1 MRIRFADVNKIVF
14 LAILLASVVLV
25 GCPAEPTPVPPDE
38 PIPTPLAP
46 LEPDDNDVFTVE
58 VIARNYEFEP
68 DTIRVQAGQLVE
80 FVVSGEDEYH
90 TFTVKESADATEDII
105 NLQVFPDDEST
116 SIQHTFE
123 EPGEY
128 YLYCIPHEGQGMTGT
143 IIVE

>member
-1 MRIRFADVNKIVF
+1 MRIRFPAVSKTVF

-25 GCPAEPTPVPPDE
+25 GCPAQPTPVPPGE
-38 PIPTPLAP
+38 PTPTPLAP

-58 VIARNYEFEP
+58 VTARNYEFEP

-80 FVVSGEDEYH
+80 FIVSGEDEYH
-90 TFTVKESADATEDII
+90 TFTVKESVDATADII
-105 NLQVFPDDEST
+105 NLEVFANGDPV

-128 YLYCIPHEGQGMTGT
+128 YLYCIPHEGLGMTGT
-143 IIVE
+143 IVVE

>member
-1 MRIRFADVNKIVF
+1 MRIRIPAVNKMMF
-14 LAILLASVVLV
+14 LVILLASVVLV
-25 GCPAEPTPVPPDE
+25 GCPAQPTPVPPAE
-38 PIPTPLAP
+38 PTPTPLIP
-46 LEPDDNDVFTVE
+46 LDLDDNDVLTVE
-58 VIARNYEFEP
+58 VVARNYEFEP

-90 TFTVKESADATEDII
+90 TFTVKESVDATEDII
-105 NLQVFPDDEST
+105 NLEVFPNAEPV

-128 YLYCIPHEGQGMTGT
+128 YLYCIPHEGLGMIGT

>member
-1 MRIRFADVNKIVF
+1 MRIRFPAVNKMVF
-14 LAILLASVVLV
+14 LVILLASVMLV
-25 GCPAEPTPVPPDE
+25 GCPAQPTPMPPAEPTP
-38 PIPTPLAP
+38 TPLIP
-46 LEPDDNDVFTVE
+46 LEPDDNDVLTVE

-90 TFTVKESADATEDII
+90 TFTVKERVEATENII
-105 NLQVFPDDEST
+105 NLDVFPDDEPVSV
-116 SIQHTFE
+116 QHTFE

-128 YLYCIPHEGQGMTGT
+128 YLYCIPHEDLDMTGV